1 MAKRAVRL
9 IGILLFSLM
18 LLIAGTAAVLW
29 YQGKDW
35 LTSLA
40 RSELAK
46 SGVTLN
52 SLAWRLEPHGVTI
65 ENLNLDIEDS
75 RLQLAGLRI
84 TFDKPLTALAMDA
97 ARGYWQNNLSLPLP
111 QSIGLEQSYVFLGS
125 RSLMAAGTH
134 QADDRAALALDLDQL
149 PHIALGPIDI
159 DTQQGKLLRLDYL
172 SLSEDRRLFSRIA
185 NPDGDKILDLN
196 ATLGEETWQTAL
208 VLSLPAGHNLLKRL
222 ADTALPITPD
232 NPLFGF
238 LQQLRLLE
246 SKLGPVIQGDLT
258 LQSSLTL
265 KTAALASE
273 LHLKDASLSLGALD
287 SLSIN
292 LSDTE
297 LKANVDVDGASMRL
311 SPLALT
317 SQLSKAQRRALLN
330 YLQVNFAL
338 APESVTTLQRI
349 NAALFAQSEHDSG
362 AIDLEL
368 GLPRGLAMASGQP
381 ISTEMT
387 LQAHSGP
394 WQLGLSA
401 SPVIETQREKA
412 PQAAP
417 QQGAQQHWLQRISS
431 PVDLSLSHSGE
442 LDVSQLLSALGVNP
456 GAAEPNL
463 NTPQV
468 SLSQARL
475 VLSAE
480 LGIKEAEGDK
490 GMMAKT
496 ATASQFVSGKQAETS
511 HSIQVALNTLELNL
525 AGASVQQQVANT
537 DTQLIIGSSKIRLAN
552 ADAASFILGFAA
564 DANGSDANSA
574 GDLARQL
581 KIAAN
586 KAGLDVSIEDIS
598 LNQKAIIGSSGISSS
613 GMAPSGIASSGISAS
628 ATGSIAKPDA
638 VKSEPAE
645 NKQTSDYKLNKLD
658 IASLSFST
666 KVQKPFTFALPRS
679 VEADGKAHTA
689 GGEVADKPAAPVQ
702 TPLLTSLLA
711 ARPELDSTLT
721 LSRIKALSQAPRSA
735 GSKRLKTNRFNVD
748 WLQLKQQLT
757 GKPGLLQSQEQWQL
771 GQYQPI
777 RLVSEHRLGIKAD
790 SIQTINANWQ
800 GDNSLAN
807 WREALAGS
815 LSLSSDIPLSGDTR
829 VTAGIALD
837 LIKQTTDIQLN
848 THFSELEGS
857 VGAYPFHGG
866 NVSASCALHQDK
878 RQDNDFRLG
887 CDKLSW
893 SLAHFQ
899 PGIILSDVSG
909 QGTLALQSADDG
921 TLSEFDIDLT
931 SRGKLLEGEFLLPLF
946 KLNLKQPSHAYLVLT
961 GLSLEELLALQPVE
975 GIKADGLFDGVLPVD
990 MRGGKVS
997 VSGGRLAARAPG
1009 GLIEVSNNPAVD
1021 ELVASQPHLAL
1032 VFDALK
1038 HLEYSSLAGS
1048 FDMSDN
1054 GDALINVEVKG
1065 KSEGIERPI
1074 HLNYSHE
1081 ENLLQLIRSLTIG
1094 DKLQSHIEQS
1104 VN

>member
-1 MAKRAVRL
+1 
-9 IGILLFSLM
+9 M
-18 LLIAGTAAVLW
+18 LLIAGTATVLW

-35 LTSLA
+35 LTSFA

-52 SLAWRLEPHGVTI
+52 SLAWRLEPHGITI

-75 RLQLAGLRI
+75 RLQLSGLRV

-246 SKLGPVIQGDLT
+246 SNLGPVIQGDLT
-258 LQSSLTL
+258 LQNSLTL

-287 SLSIN
+287 SLSID
-292 LSDTE
+292 LSDIE

-317 SQLSKAQRRALLN
+317 SQLSQAQRRALLD

-338 APESVTTLQRI
+338 APESIATLQRI
-349 NAALFAQSEHDSG
+349 DVALFAPSAHDSG
-362 AIDLEL
+362 ALDLEL

-401 SPVIETQREKA
+401 SPVIETRRERVPETA
-412 PQAAP
+412 PL
-417 QQGAQQHWLQRISS
+417 QGAQQHWLQRISS

-442 LDVSQLLSALGVNP
+442 LDVSHLLSALGVNL
-456 GAAEPNL
+456 GAAAEPSL

-468 SLSQARL
+468 SLSQPQISLSQARL

-480 LGIKEAEGDK
+480 LGSKEAESDK
-490 GMMAKT
+490 GVMAKT

-525 AGASVQQQVANT
+525 AGASVQQQAANT
-537 DTQLIIGSSKIRLAN
+537 DTQLMIGSSKLRLAN
-552 ADAASFILGFAA
+552 ADAASFNLGFAA
-564 DANGSDANSA
+564 DTNGSDANGSDANGSDASSA
-574 GDLARQL
+574 ADLAHKL
-581 KIAAN
+581 EIAAN

-598 LNQKAIIGSSGISSS
+598 LSQKAIIGSSGI
-613 GMAPSGIASSGISAS
+613 ASSGISTP
-628 ATGSIAKPDA
+628 ATASIAKPDA

-645 NKQTSDYKLNKLD
+645 NKQASDYKLNKLD

-689 GGEVADKPAAPVQ
+689 AGGKVADKPAAPVQ

-721 LSRIKALSQAPRSA
+721 LSRIKAQSQAPRSA

-757 GKPGLLQSQEQWQL
+757 GTPGLLQSQEQWQL

-790 SIQTINANWQ
+790 SIQTVKANWQ

-815 LSLSSDIPLSGDTR
+815 LSLSSDVPLSGDTR

-857 VGAYPFHGG
+857 VGAYPFRGG

>member
-1 MAKRAVRL
+1 
-9 IGILLFSLM
+9 M
-18 LLIAGTAAVLW
+18 LLIAGTATVLW

-52 SLAWRLEPHGVTI
+52 SLAWRLETHGVTI

-75 RLQLAGLRI
+75 RLQLSGLRV

-111 QSIGLEQSYVFLGS
+111 QSIGLEHSYVFLGS

-134 QADDRAALALDLDQL
+134 QADDRAALALDLDKL

-208 VLSLPAGHNLLKRL
+208 DLSLPAGHNLLKRL

-246 SKLGPVIQGDLT
+246 SKLGPVIQGDLV

-273 LHLKDASLSLGALD
+273 LRLKDASLSLRALD
-287 SLSIN
+287 SLSLN

-297 LKANVDVDGASMRL
+297 LKADMDVDGASMRL
-311 SPLALT
+311 SPLTLT
-317 SQLSKAQRRALLN
+317 SQLSKAQRHALLA
-330 YLQVNFAL
+330 YLQANVAL
-338 APESVTTLQRI
+338 APESAATLQRI
-349 NAALFAQSEHDSG
+349 DTVLFPPSVHDTGAL
-362 AIDLEL
+362 DLEL
-368 GLPRGLAMASGQP
+368 GLPKGVAMASGQP
-381 ISTEMT
+381 ISTDMT

-394 WQLGLSA
+394 WLLGLTA
-401 SPVIETQREKA
+401 SPVITKQRETA
-412 PQAAP
+412 PETAP
-417 QQGAQQHWLQRISS
+417 QQEAQQHWLQRISG

-442 LDVSQLLSALGVNP
+442 LDISHLLGALGVNP
-456 GAAEPNL
+456 DAAAKPSLSTQPTNPSQ
-463 NTPQV
+463 PQI
-468 SLSQARL
+468 SLSQARIA
-475 VLSAE
+475 LSAE
-480 LGIKEAEGDK
+480 LGSKEAGGDK
-490 GMMAKT
+490 GVM
-496 ATASQFVSGKQAETS
+496 ASQSAPAGKQAETS

-525 AGASVQQQVANT
+525 AGASVQQLAANT
-537 DTQLIIGSSKIRLAN
+537 DTQLMVGSSKLRLAN
-552 ADAASFILGFAA
+552 ADAASFSLGFAA
-564 DANGSDANSA
+564 DAGDVDANDVGANGVDVSDAE
-574 GDLARQL
+574 DLARQL
-581 KIAAN
+581 RIAAS
-586 KAGLDVSIEDIS
+586 KAGLDVSIDDIS
-598 LNQKAIIGSSGISSS
+598 LSQKAGIGSSGMSSS
-613 GMAPSGIASSGISAS
+613 GMSAS
-628 ATGSIAKPDA
+628 AADSIATPDA
-638 VKSEPAE
+638 AKSQPAE
-645 NKQTSDYKLNKLD
+645 NKQASDYKLNKLD

-666 KVQKPFTFALPRS
+666 KVQKPFTFALPLS
-679 VEADGKAHTA
+679 AKADGKAHTGA
-689 GGEVADKPAAPVQ
+689 RGETADKPAAPLQ

-711 ARPELDSTLT
+711 ARPELGSTLT
-721 LSRIKALSQAPRSA
+721 ISSIKALSQAPRSA

-748 WLQLKQQLT
+748 WLQLNQQLT

-771 GQYQPI
+771 GKYQPI
-777 RLVSEHRLGIKAD
+777 RLASEHRLGIKAE
-790 SIQTINANWQ
+790 SIQTINASWQ

-829 VTAGIALD
+829 VNAGIALD

-848 THFSELEGS
+848 TRLSELEGS

-990 MRGGKVS
+990 MRGGKIS

-1048 FDMSDN
+1048 FDMGDN

-1065 KSEGIERPI
+1065 RSEGIERPI

>member
-1 MAKRAVRL
+1 
-9 IGILLFSLM
+9 M
-18 LLIAGTAAVLW
+18 LLIAGTATVLW

-35 LTSLA
+35 LTSFA

-52 SLAWRLEPHGVTI
+52 SLAWRLEPHGITI

-75 RLQLAGLRI
+75 RLQLSGLRV

-111 QSIGLEQSYVFLGS
+111 ESIGLEQSYVFLGS

-134 QADDRAALALDLDQL
+134 QADDRAALALDLDKL

-185 NPDGDKILDLN
+185 DPDGDKILDLN

-317 SQLSKAQRRALLN
+317 SQLSKAQRRALLD

-338 APESVTTLQRI
+338 APESVATLQRI
-349 NAALFAQSEHDSG
+349 DAALFAPSAHDSG
-362 AIDLEL
+362 ALDLEL

-417 QQGAQQHWLQRISS
+417 LQGAQQHWLQRISS
-431 PVDLSLSHSGE
+431 PVDLSLSHNGE
-442 LDVSQLLSALGVNP
+442 LDISQLLSALGVNP
-456 GAAEPNL
+456 AATEPNL

-480 LGIKEAEGDK
+480 LGSKEAGGDK
-490 GMMAKT
+490 GVMAKT

-511 HSIQVALNTLELNL
+511 HSFQVALNTLELNL
-525 AGASVQQQVANT
+525 AGASVQQQAANT
-537 DTQLIIGSSKIRLAN
+537 DTQLMIGNSKIRLAN
-552 ADAASFILGFAA
+552 TDAASFNLGFAA
-564 DANGSDANSA
+564 DANGSDANGSDANGSDANSA
-574 GDLARQL
+574 ADLAHKL
-581 KIAAN
+581 EIAAN
-586 KAGLDVSIEDIS
+586 KARLNVSIEDIS
-598 LNQKAIIGSSGISSS
+598 LSQKAIIGSSNIDSS
-613 GMAPSGIASSGISAS
+613 GMASSGIASSGISAS
-628 ATGSIAKPDA
+628 ASAADSIAKPDA
-638 VKSEPAE
+638 VKSEPTE
-645 NKQTSDYKLNKLD
+645 SKQASDYKLNKLD

-679 VEADGKAHTA
+679 VEADGKTHTAA
-689 GGEVADKPAAPVQ
+689 GGEVAAKPAAPVQ

-721 LSRIKALSQAPRSA
+721 LSRIKAQSQAPRSA

-777 RLVSEHRLGIKAD
+777 RLVSEHRLGIKVD
-790 SIQTINANWQ
+790 SIQTVKANWQ